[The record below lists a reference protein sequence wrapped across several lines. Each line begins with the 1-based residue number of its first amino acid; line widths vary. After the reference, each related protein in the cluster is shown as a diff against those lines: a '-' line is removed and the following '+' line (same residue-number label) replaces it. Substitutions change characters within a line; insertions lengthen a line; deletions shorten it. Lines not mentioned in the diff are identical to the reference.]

1 MACVDLPEADV
12 RMSAPPLSQP
22 RRPGRFYDCNGSI
35 GNIDK
40 SIATVRFR
48 DGRRRLTLLV

>member
-1 MACVDLPEADV
+1 MDFPEAV
-12 RMSAPPLSQP
+12 IRS
-22 RRPGRFYDCNGSI
+22 GGFGSI

-48 DGRRRLTLLV
+48 DGRRRLTLLVWA